1 MLFYKRTAVG
11 AESINSNSRELGQ
24 RDLLNS
30 NLPSATSPPPFE
42 NQKPP
47 SYKDS
52 TPHIAL
58 AFATQKQAMAK
69 VGKGV

>member
-1 MLFYKRTAVG
+1 MLFRERTAVG

-47 SYKDS
+47 SFKDS
-52 TPHIAL
+52 TPHK
-58 AFATQKQAMAK
+58 AFASVTQRQAMAK